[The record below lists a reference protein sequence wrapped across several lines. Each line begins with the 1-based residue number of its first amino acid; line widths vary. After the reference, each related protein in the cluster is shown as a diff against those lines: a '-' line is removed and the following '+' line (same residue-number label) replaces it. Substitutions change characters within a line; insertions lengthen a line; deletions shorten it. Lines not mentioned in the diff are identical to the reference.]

1 MRARLPWILFAISLT
16 LNLAI
21 AAAIGWHV
29 WNGDDHAVDRSP
41 VVQAAGALKLDAAQR
56 VKLDQFRHTTRQAIE
71 AMRQNVR
78 PLRRAMIGELGKP
91 QPDFATVDQ
100 LIDQINNEEAKVQK
114 TMARAFADFH
124 ASLTPEQRQEFR
136 KHLRQHAGGRLL
148 DAIVNP
154 GQSGDPGRGGPRP
167 RGPNGPPPAGPGGTP
182 GSAPP
187 APPVA
192 PPATPS
198 AAPTP

>member
-1 MRARLPWILFAISLT
+1 
-16 LNLAI
+16 
-21 AAAIGWHV
+21 
-29 WNGDDHAVDRSP
+29 

-56 VKLDQFRHTTRQAIE
+56 VKLEQFRHTARQSID

-78 PLRRAMIGELGKP
+78 PLRRTMIGELAKP
-91 QPDFATVDQ
+91 QPDLAAVDQ
-100 LIDQINNEEAKVQK
+100 LIDQINDEEAKVQK

-154 GQSGDPGRGGPRP
+154 GQSGDRGPPRP
-167 RGPNGPPPAGPGGTP
+167 RPGGPNGPGG
-182 GSAPP
+182 APP
-187 APPVA
+187 QSTTAPP

-198 AAPTP
+198 PAPTPTP